1 MAKVYVFYNPISGEK
16 IDQEKLDDCLDFGED
31 TPVFVD
37 VRERNGYAEVVK
49 TLSKDDK
56 ILICGGDGTLNR
68 FAEETENLELE
79 NEVYYY
85 ATGSGNDFWTD
96 VGRKK
101 GDDPVR
107 VNEYLVDLP
116 HAIVNGEKRL
126 VVNGVGYGIDGY
138 CCEEGE
144 RQREQGQ
151 EKINYTS
158 IAIKGLLFKYR
169 PKNAIVTVD
178 GKEYSFK
185 KVWLAATM
193 NGRYYGGGMMPA
205 PNQDRLSKDKKVSLV
220 VFHGSGPLKTLMIF
234 PSIFSGEHVKKEKN
248 VAVLTGKN
256 ITVKYDKPAP
266 LQIDGEVYSNISE
279 YTVVCD

>member
-144 RQREQGQ
+144 RQREQGK

-158 IAIKGLLFKYR
+158 IAITGLLFKYR

-205 PNQDRLSKDKKVSLV
+205 PNQDRLSKDKTVSLV
-220 VFHGSGPLKTLMIF
+220 LFHGSGPLKTLMIF

>member
-144 RQREQGQ
+144 RQREQGK